1 MIYNPITDVS
11 VPAIFNVLGIVVFAL
26 AAADC
31 LYSLYQSPL
40 YFFKMRVFTKAVL
53 LSVCHISPIYIF
65 AAAFFL
71 DLLNMIIEYRISN
84 AFKSHPKLW
93 LYNNVAVN
101 LSLALLVF
109 IHSHFV
115 TLVIAGLIL
124 LSIIIAE
131 LYVHYQDYQV
141 EKKRSRFVLPKQF
154 HLGLEKDEN
163 LAETDNN
170 IWNVNF
176 TQVKDERVLSN
187 LDASPAE
194 HKEGRQNRRWK
205 KGKQLHNELRMIETK
220 EESIE
225 NINSILEENAEG
237 KNTFL
242 AADFIN

>member
-1 MIYNPITDVS
+1 
-11 VPAIFNVLGIVVFAL
+11 
-26 AAADC
+26 
-31 LYSLYQSPL
+31 
-40 YFFKMRVFTKAVL
+40 MRVFTKAVL